1 MPGRAPGC
9 HVRDTPPRPGTGHGG
24 SPCSPHTPVSLP
36 GTWGSRDPQA
46 MYKGGLV
53 SGPSQAE
60 GGPYPWPGT
69 HGPGAILPLSCPGLR
84 VPRPGGSSCSP
95 GTVRRHGSCKGCRV
109 SLQKMTPRER
119 VATSKS
125 RGEKSRL
132 PTVATARADVVPGRL
147 PEAEW
152 LSLLEAER
160 RDRDAGDI
168 LAELLGRV
176 MDECTKADVARQV
189 SMPRPC
195 FYGDPGHPGRVWVP
209 RSLRSVAWDGAR
221 GRRVPSRPERGGS
234 SLPLPADC
242 GLHCGPGTGC
252 PPADRPVALPGTGRG
267 GDRPR
272 RRWHLSGGRGA

>member
-1 MPGRAPGC
+1 M
-9 HVRDTPPRPGTGHGG
+9 
-24 SPCSPHTPVSLP
+24 
-36 GTWGSRDPQA
+36 Q
-46 MYKGGLV
+46 
-53 SGPSQAE
+53 
-60 GGPYPWPGT
+60 
-69 HGPGAILPLSCPGLR
+69 
-84 VPRPGGSSCSP
+84 
-95 GTVRRHGSCKGCRV
+95 RHGSCKGCHV

-152 LSLLEAER
+152 LSLLEAEQ

-195 FYGDPGHPGRVWVP
+195 FWGDPGHPG
-209 RSLRSVAWDGAR
+209 
-221 GRRVPSRPERGGS
+221 
-234 SLPLPADC
+234 
-242 GLHCGPGTGC
+242 
-252 PPADRPVALPGTGRG
+252 
-267 GDRPR
+267 
-272 RRWHLSGGRGA
+272 